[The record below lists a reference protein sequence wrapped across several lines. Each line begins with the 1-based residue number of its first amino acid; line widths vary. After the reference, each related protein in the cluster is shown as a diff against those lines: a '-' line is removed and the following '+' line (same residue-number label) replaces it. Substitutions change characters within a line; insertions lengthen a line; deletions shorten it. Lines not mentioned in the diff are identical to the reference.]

1 MRIANPLYDHAFK
14 YLMSNEKLAKKVL
27 STILEQT
34 VVDLELSQQEVV
46 VANEAVSYTHLTL
59 PTKA

>member
-34 VVDLELSQQEVV
+34 VVNLELSQQEVV
-46 VANEAVSYTHLTL
+46 VANEEKNSLYFD
-59 PTKA
+59 